1 MTITVEYKDNEYILD
16 ILSPMDKYELDSIQE
31 EWENSISASI
41 DAELDIDWIVLFTDI
56 LERKGIK
63 YKHHS
68 LGIDRTF
75 RF

>member
-63 YKHHS
+63 YKYHS
-68 LGIDRTF
+68 LDIDRTF
-75 RF
+75 KF

>member
-63 YKHHS
+63 YKYHS
-68 LGIDRTF
+68 LDIDRTF